1 MEINFIKHTKI
12 YLIISSSFVLLSVII
27 LVAFGL
33 QFGIDFTGGSI
44 LEIEYQD
51 SRPSNQ
57 EIMEKLAGLELGE
70 IVIQPTGEKGVIL
83 RMKEVSEEQHQEIL
97 GKLKENR
104 GLEELR
110 FEAIG
115 PVIGKELRQKTIILI
130 IVSFI
135 ALLFYVAFAFRQ
147 ISQFVSPWQYGII
160 SILAIFFDVL
170 ITISVFSLLG
180 KLYNIQF
187 NISII
192 TALLTILGYTINDK
206 IIIFD
211 RIRENL
217 LKNRKVVN
225 FDELINQSLNQ
236 VLGRSLSTGFC
247 TILVLILIFLF
258 GGETLRYFSLTLIVG
273 IVVGTYSS
281 IFLAPFV
288 LVGWLKWRKKY

>member
-12 YLIISSSFVLLSVII
+12 YLIISSLFILLSVII

-44 LEIEYQD
+44 LEVEYQD

-57 EIMEKLAGLELGE
+57 EITEKLAGLELGE
-70 IVIQPTGEKGVIL
+70 TVIQPTGERGIIL

-97 GKLKENR
+97 GQLKENR

-110 FEAIG
+110 FEAVG
-115 PVIGKELRQKTIILI
+115 PVVGKELRQKTIILI
-130 IVSFI
+130 IASFI

-147 ISQFVSPWQYGII
+147 ISQSISPWQYGII
-160 SILAIFFDVL
+160 SILAIFFDIL

-192 TALLTILGYTINDK
+192 TALLTIMGYTINDK

-217 LKNRKVVN
+217 LRSHKVVN
-225 FDELINQSLNQ
+225 LGELINQSLNQ
-236 VLGRSLSTGFC
+236 VIGRSLSTGFC
-247 TILVLILIFLF
+247 TILVLILISLF
-258 GGETLRYFSLTLIVG
+258 GGETLRYFSITLIVG
-273 IVVGTYSS
+273 IVIGTYSS

>member
-12 YLIISSSFVLLSVII
+12 YLIISSLFILLSVII

-44 LEIEYQD
+44 LEVEYQD

-57 EIMEKLAGLELGE
+57 EITEKLAGLELGE
-70 IVIQPTGEKGVIL
+70 TVIQPTGERGVIL

-97 GKLKENR
+97 GQLKENR

-110 FEAIG
+110 FEAVG
-115 PVIGKELRQKTIILI
+115 PVVGKELRQKTIILI
-130 IVSFI
+130 IASFI

-147 ISQFVSPWQYGII
+147 ISQSISPWQYGII
-160 SILAIFFDVL
+160 SILAIFFDIL

-192 TALLTILGYTINDK
+192 TALLTIMGYTINDK

-217 LKNRKVVN
+217 LRSHKVVN
-225 FDELINQSLNQ
+225 LGELINQSLNQ
-236 VLGRSLSTGFC
+236 VIGRSLSTGFC
-247 TILVLILIFLF
+247 TILVLILISLF
-258 GGETLRYFSLTLIVG
+258 GGETLRYFSITLIVG
-273 IVVGTYSS
+273 IVIGTYSS